1 MPEYASIYVLS
12 ASFLVGLPFAVLLY
26 AYINSRRSPK
36 SNHDG
41 TLCILEEKS
50 PNLPP
55 AYPLKSYTLAQI
67 TYMGPFPCYGT
78 LTGVPLPEPYHAFDI
93 KTAKPRPYRPFRWA
107 YHQTMSLTRL
117 EPNWWLELEDTYST
131 RLLQRS
137 QILQKY
143 KTKII
148 DRHLDIS
155 NPWRVEVACKELME
169 MVIQFLCSRYPQ
181 YFHFDT
187 SKFVFLNRILGREF
201 EVYKMDPL
209 DFVFQNVPE
218 DFAIVMPDDG
228 RGGKYVFVAGMICSS
243 VGWDLGEKIG
253 KVLGEIH
260 GVVPEYQEKM
270 ERGMDRYF
278 SKLTTDKPIQRGSW
292 DIVVGEPLFVCGGEE
307 FNKRRSGQDHN
318 IKEEDLT
325 LRVDWQ
331 TLRRLPLSGG
341 IVFNYKALF
350 TPVKEFE
357 DEPGVP
363 ALVEKVLREGNKKI
377 LEYKGTW
384 HVEHVVLPMLER
396 MRRRQVEMGVW
407 EEGMQVRTLEE
418 SPFYRGWEEK
428 WRKQQGF

>member
-1 MPEYASIYVLS
+1 MLEYTSIYVLS

-36 SNHDG
+36 PNRDG
-41 TLCILEEKS
+41 TLRILKEKS

-55 AYPLKSYTLAQI
+55 AYPLKAYTLAQI
-67 TYMGPFPCYGT
+67 TSIGPSPCYAT

-148 DRHLDIS
+148 DRHLNIS
-155 NPWRVEVACKELME
+155 NPWRVEVACQELME

-228 RGGKYVFVAGMICSS
+228 RGGKY
-243 VGWDLGEKIG
+243 
-253 KVLGEIH
+253 
-260 GVVPEYQEKM
+260 
-270 ERGMDRYF
+270 F

-292 DIVVGEPLFVCGGEE
+292 DIVVGEPLFVCGGEK

-396 MRRRQVEMGVW
+396 MKRRQVEMGVW
-407 EEGMQVRTLEE
+407 EEGKEVRTLEE

-428 WRKQQGF
+428 WRNQQGF

>member
-1 MPEYASIYVLS
+1 
-12 ASFLVGLPFAVLLY
+12 
-26 AYINSRRSPK
+26 
-36 SNHDG
+36 
-41 TLCILEEKS
+41 
-50 PNLPP
+50 
-55 AYPLKSYTLAQI
+55 
-67 TYMGPFPCYGT
+67 
-78 LTGVPLPEPYHAFDI
+78 
-93 KTAKPRPYRPFRWA
+93 
-107 YHQTMSLTRL
+107 MSLTRL

-131 RLLQRS
+131 RLRQRS

-148 DRHLDIS
+148 DRHLNIS

-228 RGGKYVFVAGMICSS
+228 RGGKY
-243 VGWDLGEKIG
+243 
-253 KVLGEIH
+253 
-260 GVVPEYQEKM
+260 
-270 ERGMDRYF
+270 F

-307 FNKRRSGQDHN
+307 FSKRRSGQDQS

-396 MRRRQVEMGVW
+396 MKRRQVEMGVW
-407 EEGMQVRTLEE
+407 EEGKEVRTLEE

-428 WRKQQGF
+428 WRNQQEF

>member
-1 MPEYASIYVLS
+1 
-12 ASFLVGLPFAVLLY
+12 
-26 AYINSRRSPK
+26 
-36 SNHDG
+36 
-41 TLCILEEKS
+41 
-50 PNLPP
+50 
-55 AYPLKSYTLAQI
+55 
-67 TYMGPFPCYGT
+67 
-78 LTGVPLPEPYHAFDI
+78 
-93 KTAKPRPYRPFRWA
+93 
-107 YHQTMSLTRL
+107 MSLTRL

-137 QILQKY
+137 QILREY
-143 KTKII
+143 KTKVI

-181 YFHFDT
+181 YFYFNT
-187 SKFVFLNRILGREF
+187 SKFVFLNRILGKEF

-260 GVVPEYQEKM
+260 GVVPEYKEKM
-270 ERGMDRYF
+270 ERSMDRWVIQQ
-278 SKLTTDKPIQRGSW
+278 SLTIMIYKEKGSW

-307 FNKRRSGQDHN
+307 FNKRRSGQDQS

-363 ALVEKVLREGNKKI
+363 ALVEKVLREGNRKI

-396 MRRRQVEMGVW
+396 MKRRQVEMGVW
-407 EEGMQVRTLEE
+407 EEGREVKTLEE